1 MSRDEALIVR
11 QAVTSEEGFLF
22 EVGRQDAF
30 AISDSSSV
38 GASDLLALLANW
50 RPCR

>member
-1 MSRDEALIVR
+1 MLRDEVLIVQ

-38 GASDLLALLANW
+38 GASDLRTLLANW
-50 RPCR
+50 GSSP